1 MTEHEKAMCT
11 EAMKR
16 AIAIA
21 EYGRYKTA
29 PNPTVGA
36 VLFNDAFHVAEGF
49 HAKYG
54 TDHAE
59 VDCLVNARSKNIETK
74 GATLVVT
81 LEPCNHQGKTP
92 PCTKA
97 ILEAGIAKVIIGS
110 RDPNPVATGG
120 AEFLRAHGVEVIED
134 FMKDECDFLIRDYL
148 TWVEKKRPYVI
159 LKMATSFDG
168 KIATKEGVSSYITG
182 EESRKAVAELRA
194 QVGSANGIVLVGNR
208 TFVRDNPKLSARDVA
223 CEKQPRAAVITN
235 TLPSLKDNK
244 DNYLLTE
251 RIKETLFLTNELQ
264 IKSINAKELTEAG
277 AKLYALN
284 NTKDLKGLCEILFEK
299 EQAPYI
305 LCEGGSQ
312 LAYSL
317 LKAEC
322 VDEYRQYIA
331 PIFFAD
337 SEALNVVE
345 GAKIVRLDEVIKF
358 DILSLRKLGNDI
370 EIISKALY
378 N

>member
-1 MTEHEKAMCT
+1 MNEQDRILYQQ
-11 EAMKR
+11 AMKR
-16 AIAIA
+16 AIEIA
-21 EYGRYKTA
+21 EYGRYQTA

-59 VDCLVNARSKNIETK
+59 VDCLINARSKNIDTK

-97 ILEAGIAKVIIGS
+97 ILEAGITKVIIGS
-110 RDPNPVATGG
+110 RDPNPIATGG
-120 AEFLRAHGVEVIED
+120 AEFLRSQGIEVIED
-134 FMKDECDFLIRDYL
+134 FMKEECDFLIRDYL
-148 TWVEKKRPYVI
+148 TWIQKKRPYVI
-159 LKMATSFDG
+159 LKMATSLDG
-168 KIATKEGVSSYITG
+168 KIATKKGLSSYITG
-182 EESRKAVAELRA
+182 EESRKAVAKLRA
-194 QVGSANGIVLVGNR
+194 QVGSAQGVVLVGNR
-208 TFVRDNPKLSARDVA
+208 TFQLDNPKLSAREVE
-223 CEKQPRAAVITN
+223 CEKQPRAAIITN
-235 TLPSLKDNK
+235 TLPQLSKCKDNF
-244 DNYLLTE
+244 LLNE
-251 RIKETLFLTNELQ
+251 RIKEVIFLTN
-264 IKSINAKELTEAG
+264 NAQSVSSDAKQLIEAG
-277 AKLYALN
+277 AQIYALE
-284 NTKDLKGLCEILFEK
+284 NTNELKTFCEILFEK
-299 EQAPYI
+299 EKVPYI

-331 PIFFAD
+331 PILFAD
-337 SEALNVVE
+337 SEALNVAE
-345 GAKIVRLDEVIKF
+345 GAKIEKLDEVIKF

-370 EIISKALY
+370 EIISKTLY